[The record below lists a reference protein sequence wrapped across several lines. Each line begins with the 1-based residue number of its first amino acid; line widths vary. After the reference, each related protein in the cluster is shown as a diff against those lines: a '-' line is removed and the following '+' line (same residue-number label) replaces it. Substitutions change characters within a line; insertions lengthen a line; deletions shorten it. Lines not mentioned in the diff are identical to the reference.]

1 MRIVDTIARW
11 VEYPRAPAS
20 SMGGGRARRPDVR
33 RCRLDRAS
41 KQYEV
46 AKAEHDAVEREKAEA
61 AKPRV
66 PACFFCGEPAAA
78 ERIVVTASSPAS
90 RFASCASPSV
100 SPPSPT
106 RRQSAPPES
115 PTSPRRLRP

>member
-1 MRIVDTIARW
+1 MRIVNTIARW
-11 VEYPRAPAS
+11 VEYPRARPSAW
-20 SMGGGRARRPDVR
+20 GRKDVPDGPTFDGVDWIV
-33 RCRLDRAS
+33 LV

-66 PACFFCGEPAAA
+66 PARFFCGEPAAA
-78 ERIVVTASSPAS
+78 ERIVVTASSSAS
-90 RFASCASPSV
+90 RFASCASPSA

-115 PTSPRRLRP
+115 PT

>member
-1 MRIVDTIARW
+1 MRIVNTIARW
-11 VEYPRAPAS
+11 IEYPRARPPAWAEDVPD
-20 SMGGGRARRPDVR
+20 GPTFDGDWIVRA
-33 RCRLDRAS
+33 
-41 KQYEV
+41 YEE
-46 AKAEHDAVEREKAEA
+46 AKAEHNTVEREKAEA

-66 PACFFCGEPAAA
+66 PAWFFCGEPAAA

-90 RFASCASPSV
+90 RFASYASPSA

-115 PTSPRRLRP
+115 PTSPRRLSDLK